1 MNVSKSSAGWRLS
14 VLSRVVAASAGAY
27 LLVNLCS
34 MALGYLLPVEHFKAL
49 LFGMQISF
57 LFYTVAIIWVFSVRS
72 ATKAWIGLIAVAIP
86 LIIIDS
92 FFYFRGD
99 V

>member
-1 MNVSKSSAGWRLS
+1 MNASKSSAAWRLS
-14 VLSRVVAASAGAY
+14 ILSRVVAASIGAY
-27 LLVNLCS
+27 VLVNLCS

-72 ATKAWIGLIAVAIP
+72 ATRAWLGLIAIAIP
-86 LIIIDS
+86 LAIIDG